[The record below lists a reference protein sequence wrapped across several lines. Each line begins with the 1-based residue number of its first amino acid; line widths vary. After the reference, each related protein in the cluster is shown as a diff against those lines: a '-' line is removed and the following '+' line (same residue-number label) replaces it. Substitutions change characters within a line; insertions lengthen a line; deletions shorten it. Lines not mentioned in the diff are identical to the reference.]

1 MERVSLGKMQN
12 PVRGFLHGSAAV
24 VSLAVL
30 VILGTMA
37 VGGGLKVALW
47 VYGVSLV
54 ALYTTST
61 LYHTLPWR
69 PRWKA
74 WWQRLDHTAIYVL
87 VAGTATPLFVAV
99 LDGVWMWA
107 GLALMWGIGVVG
119 TLREFVPALRQR
131 WTVWAQVAL
140 GALCSLPMGLMLVR
154 MDSTSRTLT
163 IIGSVVYLGALVLF
177 VMKRPRLFP
186 RIFSHHEVFHVFVIA
201 ASVAH
206 FGAVWGVVNQV

>member
-1 MERVSLGKMQN
+1 MERISLGKMQN

-30 VILGTMA
+30 VALGTLA

-61 LYHTLPWR
+61 LYHTMPWG

-74 WWQRLDHTAIYVL
+74 WWQRLDHTAIYIL
-87 VAGTATPLFVAV
+87 VAGTSTPLFVAV
-99 LDGVWMWA
+99 LDGAWMWA
-107 GLALMWGIGVVG
+107 GLALIWGIGVVG
-119 TLREFVPALRQR
+119 ALREFVPALRRR
-131 WTVWAQVAL
+131 WTVGVQMAMGAL
-140 GALCSLPMGLMLVR
+140 GAIPMAVMLIR
-154 MDSTSRTLT
+154 MDTRPMVLT
-163 IIGSVVYLGALVLF
+163 IAGSVMYLVALVLF
-177 VMKRPRLFP
+177 INKRPRLFP

-201 ASVAH
+201 ASVTH
-206 FGAVWGVVNQV
+206 FTAVWSVVKQF